1 MKMKVDEIHKILID
15 PDVDIDINLLNPK
28 SVTVR

>member
-1 MKMKVDEIHKILID
+1 MKVDEIHKILID

>member
-1 MKMKVDEIHKILID
+1 MKVDEIHKILID
-15 PDVDIDINLLNPK
+15 PDVDIDINILNPK